1 MSERGSVG
9 AGLSFPV
16 FSLLSPSCEFY
27 HSLRGLFLPV
37 IPFFSFSQ
45 PNSADNGSADTVVG
59 KITALHFSSL
69 SLFPLH
75 FFGMK
80 GGRDEIFFLKKG
92 EEWGMECLT
101 GEKGSCVKYS
111 FLISEKTLVRKAGMK
126 RWEGE

>member
-1 MSERGSVG
+1 MSERGSGG
-9 AGLSFPV
+9 AGLFVPALSF
-16 FSLLSPSCEFY
+16 SSLSPSCGFY

-37 IPFFSFSQ
+37 ILFFSFSQ

-80 GGRDEIFFLKKG
+80 GGRDDFFFLFLKKG
-92 EEWGMECLT
+92 RGM
-101 GEKGSCVKYS
+101 GNGVFDGGKGSC
-111 FLISEKTLVRKAGMK
+111 R
-126 RWEGE
+126 

>member
-1 MSERGSVG
+1 MPVPSSTEGS
-9 AGLSFPV
+9 LFFFPA
-16 FSLLSPSCEFY
+16 
-27 HSLRGLFLPV
+27 V
-37 IPFFSFSQ
+37 ILFFSFSQ

-75 FFGMK
+75 SFGMK
-80 GGRDEIFFLKKG
+80 GGRDDFLFLLREG

-101 GEKGSCVKYS
+101 GEKVPVVKYS